1 VGKTKGF
8 YLTEVFMT
16 LSMVYGTI
24 GFLLAAYSV
33 IGNDSAQTLGT
44 FISSN
49 SKKVKWYWMWAFASV
64 ILTATLLYGW
74 SQNDIAFGR
83 LDKIPLPE
91 RFYWYHALAPALLL
105 CLTRFGI
112 PVSTTLLTLSAFSSS
127 LILEK
132 IIIKSA
138 LGYGVAAASAY
149 AMWVV
154 LSHFLNEREPVK
166 EEHIRRW
173 SIAQWA
179 STGFLWYMWLSHD
192 IANVFVYLPREGV
205 TLTTMLGV
213 ILVLVIGLAHLFYN
227 NGGRIQEIVLSKSGT
242 RFMRSACIIDFF
254 YALILWYFKI
264 HSAIPMSTTWVF
276 VGLLAG
282 REMAVYR
289 TFNKGKKMKMIFPIL
304 IRDFMKIMIG
314 LGMSVAIVSGVIYFD
329 TLQGG

>member
-1 VGKTKGF
+1 
-8 YLTEVFMT
+8 MT
-16 LSMVYGTI
+16 LSIAYGTI

-74 SQNDIAFGR
+74 SQDDIAFGR
-83 LDKIPLPE
+83 LDNIPLPKQ
-91 RFYWYHALAPALLL
+91 FYWYHAVAPALLL
-105 CLTRFGI
+105 SLTRFGI

-149 AMWVV
+149 IMWIV
-154 LSHFLNEREPVK
+154 LSHFLNEKTPVK
-166 EEHIRRW
+166 EEHRRRW
-173 SIAQWA
+173 SIAQWT

-192 IANVFVYLPREGV
+192 IANVFVYLPREGT
-205 TLTTMLGV
+205 TLTTMFMV
-213 ILVLVIGLAHLFYN
+213 IAVLVTGLAHLFYT

-242 RFMRSACIIDFF
+242 RFIRSACIIDFF

-264 HSAIPMSTTWVF
+264 HSSIPMSTTWVF

-289 TFNKGKKMKMIFPIL
+289 TFNKGKKIKMIFPIL
-304 IRDFMKIMIG
+304 VRDFMKIMIG

-329 TLQGG
+329 SL

>member
-1 VGKTKGF
+1 
-8 YLTEVFMT
+8 MS

-74 SQNDIAFGR
+74 SQDDIAFGR

-91 RFYWYHALAPALLL
+91 QFHWYHALAPALLL
-105 CLTRFGI
+105 GLTRFGI
-112 PVSTTLLTLSAFSSS
+112 PVSTTLLTLSAFSSG

-149 AMWVV
+149 VMWIV

-166 EEHIRRW
+166 EENISRW
-173 SIAQWA
+173 AVAQWI

-205 TLTTMLGV
+205 TFTTMLAV
-213 ILVLVIGLAHLFYN
+213 ITVLVAGLAHLFYN

-242 RFMRSACIIDFF
+242 RFIRSACIIDFF

-289 TFNKGKKMKMIFPIL
+289 TFNNGWLCYWQNRLFL
-304 IRDFMKIMIG
+304 
-314 LGMSVAIVSGVIYFD
+314 SW
-329 TLQGG
+329 

>member
-1 VGKTKGF
+1 
-8 YLTEVFMT
+8 MT
-16 LSMVYGTI
+16 LSIIYGTI

-74 SQNDIAFGR
+74 SQDDIAFGR

-91 RFYWYHALAPALLL
+91 QFHWYHALAPALLL
-105 CLTRFGI
+105 GLTRFGI
-112 PVSTTLLTLSAFSSS
+112 PVSTTLLTLSAFSSG

-149 AMWVV
+149 VMWIV
-154 LSHFLNEREPVK
+154 LSHFLNEKTPVK
-166 EEHIRRW
+166 EENISRW
-173 SIAQWA
+173 AVAQWV

-192 IANVFVYLPREGV
+192 IANVFVYLPREDV
-205 TLTTMLGV
+205 TFTTMLAV
-213 ILVLVIGLAHLFYN
+213 IAVLVAGLAHLFYN

-242 RFMRSACIIDFF
+242 RFIRSACIIDFF

-289 TFNKGKKMKMIFPIL
+289 TFNNGKKMKMIFPIL

-329 TLQGG
+329 SL